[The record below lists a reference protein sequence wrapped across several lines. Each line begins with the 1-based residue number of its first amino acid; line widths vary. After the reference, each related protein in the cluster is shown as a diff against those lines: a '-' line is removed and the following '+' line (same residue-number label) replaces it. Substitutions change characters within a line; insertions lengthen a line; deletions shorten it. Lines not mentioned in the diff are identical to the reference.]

1 MAETYKPVSLAAVR
15 TRARAVQYAS
25 GEGNFTEPKA
35 AAALAA
41 DALAMAAEL
50 AVLRAR
56 PVTGRPAAMATT
68 PDGQLVAKAR
78 QRLGCTL
85 GELAERVGLGRA
97 QQSRLGAGRV
107 AKEGLTEPV
116 RAALRAILADTK

>member
-1 MAETYKPVSLAAVR
+1 VR
-15 TRARAVQYAS
+15 RARLFA
-25 GEGNFTEPKA
+25 
-35 AAALAA
+35 
-41 DALAMAAEL
+41 
-50 AVLRAR
+50 LRA
-56 PVTGRPAAMATT
+56 VYLATA
-68 PDGQLVAKAR
+68 LVGTA
-78 QRLGCTL
+78 LGCTL